1 MAEKTSDA
9 APAKR
14 GLLKTMLL
22 MLPVLLLVAAAGG
35 GGAWYFMKTQAAADN
50 GAEPQQ
56 QVARTKAPTFLPL
69 DSFTVNLADRDME
82 RYAQIGITLELED
95 AKSVQRIRDYM
106 PVVRDSVLMVLAHKE
121 STDLLER
128 TGKENLAREI
138 MRAVVTPLGVEL
150 DASGASTNGSPNP
163 VREVLFSN
171 IIVQ

>member
-14 GLLKTMLL
+14 GFFKMMLL

-35 GGAWYFMKTQAAADN
+35 GAWYFMKTQAPASN
-50 GAEPQQ
+50 GAAPQQ
-56 QVARTKAPTFLPL
+56 QPARAKAPTFLPL
-69 DSFTVNLADRDME
+69 DSFTVNLADRDIE
-82 RYAQIGITLELED
+82 RYAQIGITLELDD
-95 AKSVQRIRDYM
+95 AKSVQRIKDYM

-128 TGKENLAREI
+128 AGKENLAHEI